1 MQRRGHLARRHL
13 SSRERTHT
21 LDPPHGGGLSPHFF
35 RRWVESRRGSAGCC
49 LCSRNQ
55 EHPASLCGDPP
66 IQHPCSSPWSPR
78 SRSRFP
84 GTAPSPPPP
93 APPPAS
99 VSPFP
104 PSPGRPLREPTTTP
118 SSST

>member
-66 IQHPCSSPWSPR
+66 VQPPCSSPWPPH

-84 GTAPSPPPP
+84 GTERWSLQPAQPP
-93 APPPAS
+93 ALVNPS
-99 VSPFP
+99 R
-104 PSPGRPLREPTTTP
+104 PSPGTPSPALTTTP
-118 SSST
+118 SSS